1 MEISPVVCWLVAGLL
16 LVGVDMLLGTFY
28 LLVMG
33 LAAGCGAL
41 AAWGGLSV
49 GWQFSAFAVATIVGS
64 LIVQRFR
71 SAKHT
76 ESDALQQP
84 DVGQNVTV
92 KKWNDDGT
100 TQVSYRGALWTAYTA
115 QQSELSVGVWRI
127 VRVEG
132 TRLLIEPASY

>member
-1 MEISPVVCWLVAGLL
+1 MRILVTDGMDKAAMETLRSFG
-16 LVGVDMLLGTFY
+16 
-28 LLVMG
+28 G
-33 LAAGCGAL
+33 LAGYP
-41 AAWGGLSV
+41 
-49 GWQFSAFAVATIVGS
+49 
-64 LIVQRFR
+64 
-71 SAKHT
+71 KPT

-132 TRLLIEPASY
+132 TRLLIEPASH